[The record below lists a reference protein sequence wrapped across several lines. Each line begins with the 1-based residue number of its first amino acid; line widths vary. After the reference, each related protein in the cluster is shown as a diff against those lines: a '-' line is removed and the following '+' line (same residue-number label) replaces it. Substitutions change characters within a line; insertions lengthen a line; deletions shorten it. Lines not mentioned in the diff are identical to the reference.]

1 MSDFYARMRLD
12 VKARMDELEPSVLE
26 YERLARILH
35 AIDTED
41 GQAPAVVLEAHGTGR
56 AVSAPPSRGPSVP
69 AARRG
74 SEPRG
79 RRARQVMEVI
89 RAEPGLSLPQIA
101 ERLGSKPGYLYQLL
115 PRLADQG
122 LAKEQSSRWHPA

>member
-12 VKARMDELEPSVLE
+12 VKARMEELEPSVLE
-26 YERLARILH
+26 YERLARILR

-41 GQAPAVVLEAHGTGR
+41 GGEPAVVLEAHGTGR
-56 AVSAPPSRGPSVP
+56 AVTTPPRRGKSGE
-69 AARRG
+69 AG

-89 RAEPGLSLPQIA
+89 RAEPGLSLAQIA

-122 LAKEQSSRWHPA
+122 LAREQSSRWHPA